1 MKINSIAQPSVT
13 PFSIDNTK
21 SKSDFGTFLK
31 ESIHKLND
39 LEAASQNM
47 DELLATGEIENI
59 HEVMIAAQKAEIAV
73 QFTVEVKN
81 KVLDAYRE
89 IMRLQL

>member
-31 ESIHKLND
+31 ESIHKLNK
-39 LEAASQNM
+39 LEAVSQHM

-59 HEVMIAAQKAEIAV
+59 HDVMIAAQKAEIAV

>member
-1 MKINSIAQPSVT
+1 MKINNIAIPSNIQ
-13 PFSIDNTK
+13 SNIENTK
-21 SKSDFGTFLK
+21 SKLDFGTFLK

-39 LEAASQNM
+39 LEMTSQQM
-47 DELLATGEIENI
+47 DDLLATGEIENI
-59 HEVMIAAQKAEIAV
+59 HDVMIAAQKADIAV
-73 QFTVEVKN
+73 QFTIEVKN